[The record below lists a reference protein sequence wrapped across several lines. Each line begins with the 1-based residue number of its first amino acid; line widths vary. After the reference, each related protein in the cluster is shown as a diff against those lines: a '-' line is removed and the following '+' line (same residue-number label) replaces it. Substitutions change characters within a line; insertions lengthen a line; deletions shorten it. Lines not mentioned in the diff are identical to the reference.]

1 MALEDDISVLDDG
14 TRIYKGE
21 TRDRMLDEALAMALE
36 TECEPLY
43 PDTPIERM
51 YDAYFSYDCTIMTL
65 EEMGEYPLCEFIKDK
80 EGRKLR
86 GAKLVQY
93 VFSLHGTEISPEQA
107 DAFVPFLY
115 QETIANV
122 GDGTDDE
129 PDNQF
134 DIDVKDLF
142 ESQDFWGDIKA
153 MYDYYTAIE
162 PHLLQELDKMHDL
175 HPETNEDKWVTLNDL
190 KALLFVYK
198 DFPSEELEPFFEKCR
213 HGRPRQVFKQRKM
226 PLVYF
231 YHKYFEYI
239 YTAVK
244 AAKQA
249 VSKELEPIKE
259 KLLRKRQ
266 QTEAIPQVSSIVRTL
281 VNVCVPIDKAYRTLD
296 KWAIGKTTLIDVA
309 SAGDKRKNISVNI
322 IAKLEFTDIE
332 ARRPITPFD
341 RRVLTAVSNLK
352 LNGQDKMTET
362 QIHKLMGGK
371 GKPNREKKAQIR
383 ESVETLLQAWATLDN
398 REEASYYKSRKHFE
412 IKGNLIHGI
421 ILDSVDING
430 QIADWA
436 VHVFVL
442 PYLFQFALSR
452 NQYTTIPLEIMQQSA
467 LSNTPENINLK
478 DYIYYRV
485 SRMKATKLSHKI
497 KYDSLYRACNID
509 TRMKKTRL
517 KNDKLPDL
525 LNELTKLNWIK
536 GYTKD
541 KDGVTIK
548 L

>member
-1 MALEDDISVLDDG
+1 MALEDDITVLDDG

-21 TRDRMLDEALAMALE
+21 TKDRMLDEALAMALE
-36 TECEPLY
+36 TECKPLY

-51 YDAYFSYDCTIMTL
+51 YDNYFSYDCTIMTL
-65 EEMGEYPLCEFIKDK
+65 EMGEYPLSEFIKDK

-86 GAKLVQY
+86 GAELVQY
-93 VFSLHGTEISPEQA
+93 VFRLHDTEISSEQA

-115 QETIANV
+115 QETLANV

-134 DIDVKDLF
+134 DIDVKNLF
-142 ESQDFWGDIKA
+142 ESQDFWENIKA
-153 MYDYYTAIE
+153 MYDYYAAIE
-162 PHLLQELDKMHDL
+162 PYLLQELDKMHDL
-175 HPETNEDKWVTLNDL
+175 HPETNEGEWVTIKDL

-198 DFPSEELEPFFEKCR
+198 DFPHEELEPFFDNCR
-213 HGRPRQVFKQRKM
+213 KGRPRQVFKQRKM

-249 VSKELEPIKE
+249 VSKKLEPIKE
-259 KLLRKRQ
+259 KQLRERQ

-281 VNVCVPIDKAYRTLD
+281 VKVCVPIDKAYRTLD

-322 IAKLEFTDIE
+322 IAKIEFTDIE

-341 RRVLTAVSNLK
+341 RRTLTAVSNLV
-352 LNGQDKMTET
+352 LNGQDTMTET

-371 GKPNREKKAQIR
+371 GKPNAEKKAQIR
-383 ESVETLLQAWATLDN
+383 ESVETLIKAWSTLDN
-398 REEASYYKSRKHFE
+398 REEANYYKSREHFE
-412 IKGNLIHGI
+412 IDGWI
-421 ILDSVDING
+421 IPGEILKRVDING
-430 QIADWA
+430 QIAEWA
-436 VHVFVL
+436 VHVFHL
-442 PYLFQFALSR
+442 PRLFEFALSR

-478 DYIYYRV
+478 DYIYYRI
-485 SRMKATKLSHKI
+485 SRMKSTKLSHKI

-509 TRMKKTRL
+509 TRLKKTRL
-517 KNDKLPDL
+517 KNNKLPAL
-525 LNELTKLNWIK
+525 LTELTQLNWIK
-536 GYTKD
+536 GYKGD
-541 KDGVTIK
+541 KDGIIIE

>member
-1 MALEDDISVLDDG
+1 MALEDDITVLDDG
-14 TRIYKGE
+14 TIKYSGE
-21 TRDRMLDEALAMALE
+21 TKNRMLDEALALAFE
-36 TECEPLY
+36 TECKPLY
-43 PDTPIERM
+43 PDTPVERM
-51 YDAYFSYDCTIMTL
+51 YENYFSYDCTIMTL
-65 EEMGEYPLCEFIKDK
+65 DMGEYPLSEFIKDK

-86 GAKLVQY
+86 GAGLVQY
-93 VFSLHGTEISPEQA
+93 LFKLHTGKEISPEQA
-107 DAFVPFLY
+107 AAFVPFLY
-115 QETIANV
+115 QETLANV
-122 GDGTDDE
+122 GGGTDDE
-129 PDNQF
+129 PDNQL
-134 DIDVKDLF
+134 DIDVKNLY
-142 ESQDFWGDIKA
+142 ESQDFWENIKA

-175 HPETNEDKWVTLNDL
+175 HPETNEDNWVTLKDL
-190 KALLFVYK
+190 QALLFVYE
-198 DFPSEELEPFFEKCR
+198 DFPDEEIEPLFDNCR
-213 HGRPRQVFKQRKM
+213 KGRPRQVFMQRKM

-239 YTAVK
+239 YKAVK

-249 VSKELEPIKE
+249 VSKELELKE
-259 KLLRKRQ
+259 EQLRERQ
-266 QTEAIPQVSSIVRTL
+266 IPQVSSIVRQL
-281 VNVCVPIDKAYRTLD
+281 DCIRVPIDKAYRMLD
-296 KWAIGKTTLIDVA
+296 KWAIGKTTFIDVA
-309 SAGDKRKNISVNI
+309 SAADKKKNIAVNI
-322 IAKLEFTDIE
+322 IAKLEFSEIK
-332 ARRPITPFD
+332 AQRPLTPFD

-497 KYDSLYRACNID
+497 KYDSLYKACNID

-536 GYTKD
+536 GYTED
-541 KDGVTIK
+541 KDGVIIK